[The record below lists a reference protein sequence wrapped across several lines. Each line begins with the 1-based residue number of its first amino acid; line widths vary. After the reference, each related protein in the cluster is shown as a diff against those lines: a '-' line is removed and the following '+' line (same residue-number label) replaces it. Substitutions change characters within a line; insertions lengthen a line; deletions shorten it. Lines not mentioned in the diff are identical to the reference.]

1 VIDIVRDYLA
11 LGMGSAQAVT
21 EEVAGAGRAGATRVA
36 SALNLGPLPSLRE
49 GADLGDALERGR
61 ALLSSPGSVDLDAV
75 ASRLGLAKKS
85 ELNAVRQQIQ
95 RLERRLGEARRER

>member
-1 VIDIVRDYLA
+1 VIDIVRDYVA

-36 SALNLGPLPSLRE
+36 SALNLGPLPGIRE
-49 GADLGDALERGR
+49 GAHLGGALERGR
-61 ALLSSPGSVDLDAV
+61 SVLSGLGSADLDAV

-85 ELNAVRQQIQ
+85 ELQAVRQQLQ
-95 RLERRLGEARRER
+95 RLERRLGEVRRER